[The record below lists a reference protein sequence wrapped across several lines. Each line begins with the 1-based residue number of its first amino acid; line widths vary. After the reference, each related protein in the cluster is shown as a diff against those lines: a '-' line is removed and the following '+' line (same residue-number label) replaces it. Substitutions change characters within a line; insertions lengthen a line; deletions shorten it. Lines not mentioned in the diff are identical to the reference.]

1 MRGDRRDLWPERFCY
16 THPPGSPSALCLSRP
31 TAPTRAPTPT
41 VILPARQPASL
52 LPCRRMRAGLRP
64 SGSRCRDA
72 CCLLSWRLGRRPRY
86 EVAGVP
92 GRVRSL
98 GAHLFSCRAKRGVRE
113 IRSGCA
119 AQRVGGAERPGP
131 AREHVRRDRISR
143 SLRGQPNRGAACV
156 ALRNPSSGDICRPP
170 RPGERPQANFFS
182 RPGASSHP
190 NHARRSDPF
199 RKFRNWCLNQLEWL
213 AF

>member
-1 MRGDRRDLWPERFCY
+1 MRGDRRDPWPERFCY
-16 THPPGSPSALCLSRP
+16 THPP
-31 TAPTRAPTPT
+31 TPT
-41 VILPARQPASL
+41 VILPARRDASRSA
-52 LPCRRMRAGLRP
+52 CRRVRAGLRP
-64 SGSRCRDA
+64 SGSRFRDA
-72 CCLLSWRLGRRPRY
+72 CCLLGWRLRRRWRC

-98 GAHLFSCRAKRGVRE
+98 GAHLFSCRAKRGGRE
-113 IRSGCA
+113 IRSRCA

-143 SLRGQPNRGAACV
+143 TARGQPNRGAACV

-182 RPGASSHP
+182 HPGVSSHP
-190 NHARRSDPF
+190 KPRLLTPTISQIP
-199 RKFRNWCLNQLEWL
+199 QLGC
-213 AF
+213 